1 MGDSELVR
9 VYVNDHYILPAR
21 RSGAGTVTVR
31 AGEVHRAMNWDL
43 RKVSQV
49 CSALTTRK
57 FLNSAG
63 VELIARKGPP
73 SGQSTTVEFV
83 FKLLEIDSPKSSDR
97 QAQQRDKSK
106 PKLSS
111 LMAACGVLEGAYR
124 EFGGGEAYLK
134 AERDAWGPD
143 PWERLEQSRKRD
155 TESGE

>member
-1 MGDSELVR
+1 MGDSESVR
-9 VYVNDHYILPAR
+9 VYVNDHYIVPAR

-31 AGEVHRAMNWDL
+31 ASEVHRAMNWDL

-49 CSALTTRK
+49 CSALSTRK
-57 FLNSAG
+57 FLRAAS

-83 FKLLEIDSPKSSDR
+83 FKLLEIGPPQPSALQDQNR
-97 QAQQRDKSK
+97 ENRK
-106 PKLSS
+106 PKLGS
-111 LMAACGVLEGAYR
+111 LMAAYGILKDAYR

-143 PWERLEQSRKRD
+143 PWEKLEHSRKRE
-155 TESGE
+155 TGSGE

>member
-9 VYVNDHYILPAR
+9 VYVKDKYILPAR
-21 RSGAGTVTVR
+21 RSGARTVTVR

-49 CSALTTRK
+49 CSALSTRK

-63 VELIARKGPP
+63 VELVARKGPP

-83 FKLLEIDSPKSSDR
+83 FKLLEIAPPKSAAPQTQNR
-97 QAQQRDKSK
+97 EMPK

-111 LMAACGVLEGAYR
+111 LMAARGVLEGAYR
-124 EFGGGEAYLK
+124 EYGGGEAYLK
-134 AERDAWGPD
+134 AEREAWGPD
-143 PWERLEQSRKRD
+143 PWEKVAQSSKRE
-155 TESGE
+155 TGEHK